1 MRTALVV
8 GGLPIANQ
16 LHRLRS
22 GVQVGTHIVCSTRYH
37 GARLFAPVNT
47 TDDWNQPVR
56 MVQYALSLI

>member
-22 GVQVGTHIVCSTRYH
+22 GVQVCTHIVRSTRYH
-37 GARLFAPVNT
+37 GARLLAPTNT
-47 TDDWNQPVR
+47 TDD
-56 MVQYALSLI
+56 